1 MAKPEKTDYLEAAIN
16 LAKLFQS
23 AILTQDDI
31 CQMIAL
37 KMLPKSGINAVG
49 IWELNKDGSYFF
61 TSTYGYAVDTR
72 FSAHPSSTTGE
83 ETPVM
88 KSITSDSIIFIEN
101 LEQMFRE
108 FPGTRIY
115 EGLVEIRTPVISIP
129 LNKLGLSIGA
139 LVIEGGNL
147 NPTKELLQFLELVAT
162 VVVTKLKPNST
173 VEKEILLES
182 KKVAHLLPLT
192 NRELVIQSKMA
203 QGKTNSEISEDL
215 GYSEST
221 IRQDAVS
228 LFAKLQVKT
237 RNEAGD
243 LLNIA

>member
-1 MAKPEKTDYLEAAIN
+1 MAKPEQSDYLEAAIN

-37 KMLPKSGINAVG
+37 KMLPKSGINAVSN
-49 IWELNKDGSYFF
+49 WELNKDGSYFF
-61 TSTYGYAVDTR
+61 TSTYGYAEDTR
-72 FSAHPSSTTGE
+72 FSSHPSSTSGE

-129 LNKLGLSIGA
+129 LNKLGLS
-139 LVIEGGNL
+139 L
-147 NPTKELLQFLELVAT
+147 
-162 VVVTKLKPNST
+162 
-173 VEKEILLES
+173 
-182 KKVAHLLPLT
+182 
-192 NRELVIQSKMA
+192 
-203 QGKTNSEISEDL
+203 
-215 GYSEST
+215 
-221 IRQDAVS
+221 S
-228 LFAKLQVKT
+228 L
-237 RNEAGD
+237 
-243 LLNIA
+243 IHI